1 MQIRTL
7 PVYSKLADEADMP
20 PEVAARLPLNPDG
33 TRWRLSQHQVET
45 YKALTGG
52 EYDVVFNTAMT
63 GDGKSLA
70 AYLRTLVSGRPVLA
84 MYPTNE
90 LARDQEAQLD
100 GSKKQ
105 WHCEQVRVT
114 PMSAA
119 HLEAIVAAGTYSRKA
134 DVIKHLAGNNEVV
147 LTNPDIFHYLAQFF
161 YTRKGDAPDMLF
173 SRKIVELFDLFVFDE
188 FHIFQTPQV
197 VAVLNAL
204 LLVREIGGATTPKR
218 FLFLSATPDPLLQDY
233 LTKAGFRSRFIQ
245 PEVEGWYQHTLAS
258 VDQTTWR
265 PIVQATG
272 VHFWKMGGDY
282 RAEEWVAEHCHSE
295 RVCHSEQSEESTL
308 LDFFRRHR
316 PGAKGAIIVNSVAT
330 AHRLFALLK
339 PVFEAEGLC
348 VSLNTG
354 FTGETLKRAS
364 LEADLL
370 IGTSTV
376 DVGVDFRINF
386 LVFESRDAGTF
397 LQRLGRLGRHT
408 DDGRGHAFEAFE
420 AHALVPNFVG
430 ERLFKGKGDEQPL
443 LPEATEVT
451 RAALSQAIYTA
462 YPQPASFQSYARRWG
477 WVQSAHV
484 YYKLSNKTIKDSYET
499 ARAHL
504 KQTYWDVLD
513 ISTGRALNDYLE
525 LMKGARQIAEEAQ
538 SFRGGSPFEC
548 GVIDPFEAGAD
559 SVKRYGLLTL
569 VVNASLD
576 WLDPD
581 EFKREV
587 ARRAAPLS
595 TTAIKQMAG
604 WFWFQGFNDTRR
616 AMTILLRDAV
626 GTWGADELG
635 EPQVIEGVELDV
647 AGVDWLNELNAHLRR
662 RKFVA
667 TLCLIPPNDLRYR
680 LRLPPMFEL
689 LTFEARDGTTGSI
702 AFAREALLLSVALKE
717 RRVTCGGGA
726 MIV

>member
-1 MQIRTL
+1 MWIRTL
-7 PVYSKLADEADMP
+7 PVYSKLADESDVP
-20 PEVAARLPLNPDG
+20 SEVAERLPAG
-33 TRWRLSQHQVET
+33 WRLSQHQVET

-70 AYLRTLVSGRPVLA
+70 AYLPTLVSGRPVLA

-90 LARDQEAQLD
+90 LARDQETQLD

-105 WHCEQVRVT
+105 WRCEEVRIT

-119 HLEAIVAAGTYSRKA
+119 RLEAIVAEGTYGRKA
-134 DVIKHLAGNNEVV
+134 AVIRHLVGNNDVV

-161 YTRKGDAPDMLF
+161 YTRKDDAPDMLF
-173 SRKIVELFDLFVFDE
+173 SRKIVDLFDLFVYDE

-204 LLVREIGGATTPKR
+204 LLVREVGGAITPKR

-233 LTKAGFRSRFIQ
+233 LAKAGFRPRFIQ
-245 PEVEGWYQHTLAS
+245 PEAEGWYQHTFAP
-258 VDQTTWR
+258 VDRAAWR
-265 PIVQATG
+265 PIVQATDI
-272 VHFWKMGGDY
+272 HFWKTGGDY

-295 RVCHSEQSEESTL
+295 RVCHSERSEESL
-308 LDFFRRHR
+308 LLGFFHRHR

-330 AHRLFALLK
+330 AHRLFVLLR

-364 LEADLL
+364 LGADLL

-420 AHALVPNFVG
+420 AHALVPNFVS
-430 ERLFKGKGDEQPL
+430 ERLFEGKSNEPPL
-443 LPEATEVT
+443 LPDAANVT
-451 RAALSQAIYTA
+451 RAALSEAIRKA
-462 YPQPASFQSYARRWG
+462 YPQPVSFESYARRWG

-484 YYKLSNKTIKDSYET
+484 YYRLSNKTIKDSYET

-504 KQTYWDVLD
+504 KQTYWDVLG
-513 ISTGRALNDYLE
+513 ISTGRALSDYLE

-548 GVIDPFEAGAD
+548 GVIDLSEAGAD
-559 SVKRYGLLTL
+559 SVKRYDLLTL
-569 VVNASLD
+569 AANADLD
-576 WLDPD
+576 WLEPD
-581 EFKREV
+581 EFKRQV
-587 ARRAAPLS
+587 AQRGAAFSP
-595 TTAIKQMAG
+595 TAIEQMAG
-604 WFWFQGFNDTRR
+604 WFYFRGFNDTRR
-616 AMTILLRDAV
+616 AVTILLRDAV

-635 EPQVIEGVELDV
+635 EPRVIEGVELDV

-662 RKFVA
+662 RKFVV

-689 LTFEARDGTTGSI
+689 LTFEARDGTTGCI
-702 AFAREALLLSVALKE
+702 AFAREALLFSVALKE
-717 RRVTCGGGA
+717 RRVACGGGA
-726 MIV
+726 IFA